1 MSKRPASRSP
11 PLVPSFPLS
20 QDSASFPSI
29 AAAELE
35 DPFIVGLGSST
46 QLTSMRPQTK
56 KQKVESADDSDP
68 ASHGPP
74 LQSDGT
80 FAPKDILD
88 HLTTKTIK
96 KFDRRLALAVED
108 ADTYAELEKELLS
121 VHAAVVTAIETI
133 PKLSQNAVEEKDFQH
148 RLSDPGKQQEFFRL
162 LKELERKED
171 FRELIVNDLFLKK
184 PLNKFKPDR
193 KVVIVDESPEQD
205 QYDATTRSWATD
217 FVDSEMATKALED
230 HIRRIPNQAAAR
242 YGPFCPIIQSSG
254 MGKSRLL
261 DEFAKNHFS
270 IPINLRGPDSEGF
283 PPPDANVR
291 EYLTYIDKDDPEYPK
306 VSGVRMYAFL
316 LALLSHAT
324 AVVKL
329 LGGRDRMERIALFRE
344 YMAEG
349 HKMKS
354 VGGRRKLFYDEVLK
368 EAAKFQKEAPLA
380 GKGSPSKQ
388 EVPGDKTHLF
398 EAALALRQALYSPI
412 IIKKNAK
419 LPAIPDIIITFD
431 EAHELTK
438 KFGAGSSLSNFT
450 QLRRALRMLDEG
462 SAYAFFLSTDSKI
475 SEFAPT
481 QHRDNSNRVLKGTLV
496 LDKPFSALGFDQLM
510 TSRKIGAAFKTI
522 EDITSMECIAHMGRP
537 LWGSRYDHGS
547 EEVKDQLLRFAQNKL
562 ICGGVLRSKDDL
574 TESQMFAL
582 VSQRLP
588 LDINSA
594 RYMTYWPAEIEE
606 KAHKQV
612 ENHMRICLEVSQGH
626 EYMLSFSA
634 SEPLLSEAAS
644 VLMRADDLGFDLP
657 LVLQTVLSGYCI
669 SQGDRGELV
678 VAAFFTWA
686 RDKVAA
692 AKHGSAPSRG
702 GCSPIFSVRELLSEL
717 FVSSMDHHC
726 PPVARQEDVTKTYK
740 DMFGSDGQTFMHFNH
755 FIKALEINVVRQ
767 QYLLY
772 YLSRGAGAFGARCQP
787 GVDLVIPYLYKS
799 GELETKNL
807 GYILVQVKLYSTK
820 VSPSA
825 ALFRN
830 MDPFHLKLF
839 DSKDPDAGAVP
850 IIRIVFSLG
859 GDEANFQ
866 QMSYDSAA
874 DAAYDHYF
882 VNGHPRFTSFDYWCS
897 GISGETLGPAAE
909 SSAQWVALART
920 ACDRA
925 IFSKTASA
933 ESMQRKTYPCGSTV
947 LTHWREW
954 VHNPPPPPEPEEQD
968 SNSGAKRENG
978 GGKRGTG
985 NGKKGDGNGKKGTG
999 NGKKGNP
1006 GASKGK
1012 QRAT

>member
-1 MSKRPASRSP
+1 
-11 PLVPSFPLS
+11 
-20 QDSASFPSI
+20 
-29 AAAELE
+29 
-35 DPFIVGLGSST
+35 
-46 QLTSMRPQTK
+46 
-56 KQKVESADDSDP
+56 
-68 ASHGPP
+68 
-74 LQSDGT
+74 
-80 FAPKDILD
+80 
-88 HLTTKTIK
+88 
-96 KFDRRLALAVED
+96 
-108 ADTYAELEKELLS
+108 
-121 VHAAVVTAIETI
+121 
-133 PKLSQNAVEEKDFQH
+133 
-148 RLSDPGKQQEFFRL
+148 
-162 LKELERKED
+162 
-171 FRELIVNDLFLKK
+171 
-184 PLNKFKPDR
+184 
-193 KVVIVDESPEQD
+193 
-205 QYDATTRSWATD
+205 
-217 FVDSEMATKALED
+217 MATKALED
-230 HIRRIPNQAAAR
+230 HIRRIPNQVTKR

-270 IPINLRGPDSEGF
+270 IPINLRGPNSKGF

-291 EYLTYIDKDDPEYPK
+291 DYLTCIDEDNPEYSK

-316 LALLSHAT
+316 GALLSHAT
-324 AVVKL
+324 TVVESF
-329 LGGRDRMERIALFRE
+329 GDRDRMERIALFRE
-344 YMAEG
+344 YMAKG
-349 HKMKS
+349 HSMKN

-388 EVPGDKTHLF
+388 EVPGDKTRLF

-412 IIKKNAK
+412 IIDEGTE

-450 QLRRALRMLDEG
+450 QLRRALRMLHEG

-481 QHRDNSNRVLKGTLV
+481 QHSDSSNRVLDGDLF
-496 LDKPFSALGFDQLM
+496 LDRPFSALGFDQLM

-522 EDITSMECIAHMGRP
+522 EDVTSMECIAHMGRP

-574 TESQMFAL
+574 TEAQMFAL

-612 ENHMRICLEVSQGH
+612 ESHMRICLEVSQGH

-644 VLMRADDLGFDLP
+644 VLMRADDLEFDLP
-657 LVLQTVLSGYCI
+657 LLQTVLSGYCI

-692 AKHGSAPSRG
+692 TKHGSAPLRG
-702 GCSPIFSVRELLSEL
+702 GCSPIFSVRELLSKL
-717 FVSSMDHHC
+717 FVSSMDHHE

-755 FIKALEINVVRQ
+755 FIKALENDVVQQ

-807 GYILVQVKLYSTK
+807 GYILVQVKLYSNKT
-820 VSPSA
+820 SPSA
-825 ALFRN
+825 ELFRN
-830 MDPFHLKLF
+830 MDPFHIKLF

-859 GDEANFQ
+859 GDEASFQ
-866 QMSYDSAA
+866 QMSYAEPQEAA
-874 DAAYDHYF
+874 HSKYF

-925 IFSKTASA
+925 IFSETASA

-954 VHNPPPPPEPEEQD
+954 VHNPPSPPEPEEKD

-985 NGKKGDGNGKKGTG
+985 NGKKGTG
-999 NGKKGNP
+999 NAKKGNP
-1006 GASKGK
+1006 SARKGK